1 MLNENNFPCN
11 GAPIQDYPL
20 NCGAERDCP
29 PRDCSPLYRAPQ
41 YSGGECSKEQCSVVP
56 PPIPPVR
63 YVPGVN
69 VQEQL
74 CNMASHVNVAINR
87 WNEIQRECYKALDQ
101 VVGAAV
107 NNDVYYAPDEVRYME
122 GYSEDA
128 ACAYSIVEA
137 RAVDRSGK
145 PIFCH
150 LRPAYNNETNTGARE
165 LITDVSF
172 VTSAQMVLTAV
183 QATETRWNG
192 TSVFNCNPGNSQP
205 DDTVW
210 VAGWNRNGVLRFFR
224 GDVGQDTLRQNRMVS
239 CIGPVFPIIKD
250 GAEFTEVLGSMGEV
264 PGSIQ
269 AMGWK
274 SNGNKVFF
282 SCGVYDQPGMTP
294 MQVVK
299 ILQGIGCM
307 TAVITSYQSEA
318 ATRWDATPIAGTE
331 NTVAEGGGSVVT
343 APGVTGGMTFLGRL
357 TAAPIQWNIPAN
369 CANWVISKKPQGGW
383 KNAFTTEVAN
393 VVQNMG
399 GQENK
404 MNSILGQLK
413 GENEAISKLEYQVQ
427 VNTDDISELKVTVGG
442 FDTRIANLEKDMDTV
457 KGNVAGLQTQ
467 LENEITLRDQQ
478 YRELVGVDAQE
489 RAEREAADAAL
500 RAALNQETSARE
512 SQDRVLQNNID
523 GEASERRA
531 ADAALKADIDTE
543 ATTRANADRNLQN
556 AIEAEQS
563 ARSTKDTQHEAR
575 MDALKAEIEKN
586 KQEADEEIAGI
597 KDGSLLPLATTTEV
611 GVVKVG
617 RNLTVEPDG
626 TLNAEASGG
635 GDSIVAGPG
644 IQIKPNTSGEKVV
657 SIDETVVVNEDQ
669 LAATNANVTKNA
681 NAIEAIK
688 QKQAETENDI
698 TSLTTRVEN
707 TESDITN
714 ITGDV
719 TTIEGDITTIQGDIT
734 NIKNGSALPVA
745 STTQLGVVKVGANLS
760 IGDDG
765 TLNATGGEG
774 GTGETVSQ
782 GAGITVTH
790 DTETNVATVSLST
803 ETQSTLES
811 VKLKANQADLEALQ
825 TTVAGKANKTDVDT
839 LSASVSALEQTSQ
852 ETTEKLATVEET
864 ANTAAS
870 GVSALNS
877 NVTAL
882 TATVNTNT
890 QNIDANTTAIA
901 VVNDGLNTV
910 MDAVASVDD
919 TATAAMDHAASAE
932 EEAAKKVNK
941 AGDTMTG
948 VLTAPGVKIVDATG
962 DIGVSTSVD
971 GPSAG
976 GTTAIVNIAT
986 TGTGTD
992 TKAIIG
998 NVADPVSDT
1007 HVATKKYT
1015 DTQDATVRAVAEA
1028 ANVAATE
1035 ANQNATEAKGLAQTA
1050 LTASEAAQEAV
1061 SGKVTRTGDRMS
1073 GDLAFADGKG
1083 ITSISGQFVVGPK
1096 EISNPITAGTYYGT
1110 KLFNGNGDLAFYKT
1124 TDGDRLIAQEFG
1136 LPARPPEASLVPIAI
1151 GEPTYNFHA
1160 ATKQFVNDLFS
1171 YNRPEIS
1178 LPSTSDNVSH
1188 YYKVN
1193 LGSIRIII
1201 VNIDC
1206 VMNTTEVS
1214 TTISVSPSTKNP
1226 ISCSAPLDCPG
1237 VDDHALITAK
1247 ANLSVNNITIVLK
1260 ASNNSMRVQGQLIIV
1275 G

>member
-107 NNDVYYAPDEVRYME
+107 NNDVYYAPDEVRFME

-150 LRPAYNNETNTGARE
+150 LRPAYNNETNSGARE

-442 FDTRIANLEKDMDTV
+442 FDTRIVNLEKDMDTV

-467 LENEITLRDQQ
+467 VENEITLRDQQ

-575 MDALKAEIEKN
+575 MDALQAEIEKN
-586 KQEADEEIAGI
+586 KEDTELAIENITN
-597 KDGSLLPLATTTEV
+597 GSSLPLATTTAV

-635 GDSIVAGPG
+635 GDIIVAGPG
-644 IQIKPNTSGEKVV
+644 VMITPNTSGEKVV
-657 SIDETVVVNEDQ
+657 SIDESVVVNEDQ
-669 LAATNANVTKNA
+669 LAATNANVTRNA
-681 NAIEAIK
+681 NAIEAIN
-688 QKQAETENDI
+688 QSMTETENNI
-698 TSLTTRVEN
+698 TGLTTRVEN
-707 TESDITN
+707 TEEDITN
-714 ITGDV
+714 ITGDI
-719 TTIEGDITTIQGDIT
+719 TTVEGEITTIKGDIA
-734 NIKNGSALPVA
+734 NIMNGSDLPIA
-745 STTQLGVVKVGANLS
+745 SATQLGAVKVGANLS
-760 IGDDG
+760 IADDG
-765 TLNATGGEG
+765 TLNASGGEG
-774 GTGETVSQ
+774 ETGETVSQ

-811 VKLKANQADLEALQ
+811 VKWKANQADLESLQ

-839 LSASVSALEQTSQ
+839 LSTSVSALEQTSQ

-901 VVNDGLNTV
+901 TVNGELDTLKA
-910 MDAVASVDD
+910 DVASIDD

-932 EEAAKKVNK
+932 EEAAKKVNN

-948 VLTAPGVKIVDATG
+948 SLILPQVVLTNSSGEHIAGLTAYVDETG
-962 DIGVSTSVD
+962 LNVNFKPD
-971 GPSAG
+971 GL
-976 GTTAIVNIAT
+976 
-986 TGTGTD
+986 TD
-992 TKAIIG
+992 KHAKLTEL
-998 NVADPVSDT
+998 ADP
-1007 HVATKKYT
+1007 
-1015 DTQDATVRAVAEA
+1015 
-1028 ANVAATE
+1028 TE
-1035 ANQNATEAKGLAQTA
+1035 P
-1050 LTASEAAQEAV
+1050 
-1061 SGKVTRTGDRMS
+1061 GD
-1073 GDLAFADGKG
+1073 
-1083 ITSISGQFVVGPK
+1083 
-1096 EISNPITAGTYYGT
+1096 
-1110 KLFNGNGDLAFYKT
+1110 
-1124 TDGDRLIAQEFG
+1124 
-1136 LPARPPEASLVPIAI
+1136 
-1151 GEPTYNFHA
+1151 A
-1160 ATKQFVNDLFS
+1160 ATKNYTDNQDDAIRTTATQAATAAANANSLATQANGTANEAKAAVDGKVSKSGDTMTGALTVGGSTQVSWISDNTVRTVKDTNIMSALTHDGDNGVLHLRGDASIELAFRRSTPYIMLTPSNNTPTNSNSVVLHGIRNPQTDFDAANKLYVDSKFNEFYSNITFSGATVNESKAQRISIGD
-1171 YNRPEIS
+1171 YNVYVIDIACVIGSTRSATATINVA
-1178 LPSTSDNVSH
+1178 LPSHFTRKVVVPLTTKTSVFHNAYADATINLNSTSLSIILTCDTQNVT
-1188 YYKVN
+1188 VN
-1193 LGSIRIII
+1193 GQF
-1201 VNIDC
+1201 
-1206 VMNTTEVS
+1206 
-1214 TTISVSPSTKNP
+1214 TILT
-1226 ISCSAPLDCPG
+1226 
-1237 VDDHALITAK
+1237 
-1247 ANLSVNNITIVLK
+1247 
-1260 ASNNSMRVQGQLIIV
+1260 
-1275 G
+1275 